1 MMAMRTP
8 MCLDVVEVKP
18 DLKNMEAFWF
28 LSPTTQGTQM
38 LVRTD
43 LSLKN
48 LSSSRSTGSSNELT
62 SLFDSSMKASLFSVA
77 KSLALSNT
85 WLSIE
90 ILIDG
95 KA

>member
-1 MMAMRTP
+1 

-43 LSLKN
+43 FSLKN

-62 SLFDSSMKASLFSVA
+62 SLFDSSMKASFFSVA
-77 KSLALSNT
+77 KSLGFSNAL
-85 WLSIE
+85 LSIE
-90 ILIDG
+90 ILID
-95 KA
+95 AIV